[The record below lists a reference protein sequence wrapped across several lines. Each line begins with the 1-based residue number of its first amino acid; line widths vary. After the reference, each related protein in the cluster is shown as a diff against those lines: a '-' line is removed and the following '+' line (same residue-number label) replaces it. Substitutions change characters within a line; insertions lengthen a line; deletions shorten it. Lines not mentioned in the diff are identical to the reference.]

1 MTSTSISEAPAEPPL
16 FTRDFALIL
25 LTQIAFGF
33 AFSSFFLLP
42 KYVVTELGGSP
53 SQVGNVGAL
62 AVMAAVA
69 ASPAC
74 GKLLDRG
81 PRRPLMFVGCLLS
94 ALAALA
100 YFGVTEV
107 GPYLYAVRFAQ
118 GIGYTLYFVAVTTL
132 VVDLASPSR
141 LGQALGWVGCA
152 GLLMNAIATMLAE
165 RLAHSHGWRAVFI
178 TAAVS
183 GACGAV
189 LSLLPSEPVRQIK
202 TSDSVPTPLADQG
215 RRRAALWAGVA
226 GGAAFGA
233 MFTFTQPLALSVGD
247 TNMSPLFAGYTAAA
261 LTVRLAFGSLADRL
275 GRARVGG
282 AALLLYACV
291 VAITAT
297 LSRGW
302 LGALG
307 LGFGLAHGAFYPSVN
322 ALAMEGVPPHQRGT
336 VGAHFNAAFNG
347 GVLAVS
353 YGCGQLAQAHGYR
366 VVFLLVA
373 GLSLSG
379 SVVLWSQ
386 SRGSRLAHSP

>member
-1 MTSTSISEAPAEPPL
+1 MTSTSTSEAPGESSL
-16 FTRDFALIL
+16 FTRDFGLIL
-25 LTQIAFGF
+25 LTQIAFGV

-42 KYVVTELGGSP
+42 KYVVTVLHGTP

-62 AVMAAVA
+62 AVVAAVG
-69 ASPAC
+69 ASPLC

-81 PRRPLMFVGCLLS
+81 PRRPLMFAGCVLS
-94 ALAALA
+94 SLAALA
-100 YFGVTEV
+100 YLGVTEV
-107 GPYLYAVRFAQ
+107 GPYLYALRFTQ

-132 VVDLASPSR
+132 VVDLASPAR

-152 GLLMNAIATMLAE
+152 GLLMNAIATMVAEHLAQT
-165 RLAHSHGWRAVFI
+165 HGWHAVFI

-183 GACGAV
+183 GACGAL
-189 LSLLPSEPVRQIK
+189 LSLLPREPARPPR
-202 TSDSVPTPLADQG
+202 SSSPEPTTAEQG
-215 RRRAALWAGVA
+215 RRRGALWAGVA

-233 MFTFTQPLALSVGD
+233 MFTFTQPLALSIGD

-282 AALLLYACV
+282 AALGLYSCV
-291 VAITAT
+291 VATTAA
-297 LSRGW
+297 LARGW
-302 LGALG
+302 LGVLG

-353 YGCGQLAQAHGYR
+353 YCCGQLAQAHGYR

-379 SVVLWSQ
+379 SIVLFSQ
-386 SRGSRLAHSP
+386 SRASKLVVPSP